1 MLRAQ
6 EAKPPA
12 PPDPKDATIAAL
24 QAKSDFQEK
33 KIAFLLKKLD
43 EELQAHYADMRQMR
57 TQPLALELQELEKQ
71 KPVVPA
77 DPKAGEKK

>member
-1 MLRAQ
+1 
-6 EAKPPA
+6 
-12 PPDPKDATIAAL
+12 
-24 QAKSDFQEK
+24 
-33 KIAFLLKKLD
+33 
-43 EELQAHYADMRQMR
+43 MRQMR